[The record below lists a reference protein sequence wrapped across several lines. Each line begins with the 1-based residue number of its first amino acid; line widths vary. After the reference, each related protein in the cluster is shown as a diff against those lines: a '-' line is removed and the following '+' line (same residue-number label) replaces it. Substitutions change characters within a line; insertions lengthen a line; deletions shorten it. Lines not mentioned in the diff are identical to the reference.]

1 VNAVERA
8 ELVQGLDDVLAGT
21 LDIPVLLEAA
31 RAGGAPLGIRRA
43 MTELGWAS
51 IALPETEGGL
61 GLEAADLVAMS
72 LATGRRLLPTFLR
85 DEALVL
91 APLLLKSGTPEAGVK
106 LTRLLEG
113 TAGGGGA
120 AVPFPGDP
128 GTPDPTD
135 AWYMP
140 LAPEAETAYVLG
152 PDRSLLIDLSAPGV
166 HVDRLSGTDL
176 SSGQSRVRVTDSA
189 AISTIEATGREYLL
203 WFMCVLADCVGSA
216 YGALAMAVPFAT
228 EREQFGR
235 PIARFQAVS
244 HRLADMRA
252 ALDLS
257 LSGLSR
263 LIHLAE
269 TDSSETAAV
278 LHGLCFTVPSLTR
291 EICESAIQV
300 HGGTGFTW
308 EYGLHLFYR
317 RILQSQAALGGPV
330 ETARRA
336 GRRYLDDY
344 QSVGP
349 GSAPVDNGGPS

>member
-1 VNAVERA
+1 VNAAERT

-21 LDIPVLLEAA
+21 LGIPVLLEAA
-31 RAGGAPLGIRRA
+31 RAGEAPGGIRRA
-43 MTELGWAS
+43 MAELGWAS

-61 GLEAADLVAMS
+61 GLEAADLAAMS

-91 APLLLKSGTPEAGVK
+91 APLLLKSGAPDAGVK
-106 LTRLLEG
+106 LAGLLDG

-120 AVPFPGDP
+120 AVPFPGEP
-128 GTPDPTD
+128 GKPDPTD

-152 PDRSLLIDLSAPGV
+152 PEHSLLIDLSAPGV
-166 HVDRLSGTDL
+166 QVDRLAGTDL
-176 SSGQSRVRVTDSA
+176 SSGQSRVRVTDPA
-189 AISTIEATGREYLL
+189 AITTVEGTGREYLL

-216 YGALAMAVPFAT
+216 YGALAMSVPFAA

-263 LIHLAE
+263 LIHLVE
-269 TDSSETAAV
+269 TESTETPAV
-278 LHGLCFTVPSLTR
+278 LAGLCYTVPSLTR
-291 EICESAIQV
+291 EICESSIQV

-317 RILQSQAALGGPV
+317 RILQTQAALGGPV
-330 ETARRA
+330 ESAHRA
-336 GRRYLDDY
+336 GRRYLDNY
-344 QSVGP
+344 RSAGP
-349 GSAPVDNGGPS
+349 GSAPIDNGGPS